1 MERKYFMV
9 KPVITLEAYLSVI
22 DQKEEILVYCVDN
35 YRVFSNDYDG
45 SYRTRVGKFTPKYL
59 LKNLYSKYLNSDK
72 FSVSL
77 QRKTNTLL
85 LIIDIRED

>member
-1 MERKYFMV
+1 MERKHFML
-9 KPVITLEAYLSVI
+9 KPVITLDAYLSVI
-22 DQKEEILVYCVDN
+22 DQKEEILVYCIDD
-35 YRVFSNDYDG
+35 YKVFSNDFNG
-45 SYRTRVGKFTPKYL
+45 SYKTRVGKFTPKYL

-85 LIIDIRED
+85 LTIDIRED